1 MTGPPASPP
10 ATTWGVVAHAL
21 RVKQVATVAEL
32 ATLTS
37 MTPETV
43 DGHLAALAN
52 AGDASL
58 RERHQLWQL
67 TPLGTTRHDAWLADE
82 AAQGPAVG
90 LVRHAYVD
98 FLPLNTALKEQ
109 CGKWQLRDG
118 QPNDHGDTAYD
129 ESVIEGLK
137 EIDGRTAGVLAAM
150 SAALPRLGGY
160 RPRLAAAFARVRQGE
175 SNAFTG
181 VLCDS
186 YHDIWMELHQ
196 DLIITLGID
205 RRAEGSV

>member
-1 MTGPPASPP
+1 MTSPP
-10 ATTWGVVAHAL
+10 AGPAATPREVVTHAL
-21 RVKQVATVAEL
+21 RVKQVATVSEL

-43 DGHLAALAN
+43 EGHLAALADV
-52 AGDASL
+52 GDASF

-67 TPLGTTRHDAWLADE
+67 TPLGATRHADWLADE
-82 AAQGPAVG
+82 AAQGPGVD
-90 LVRHAYVD
+90 LVRKAYND
-98 FLPLNTALKEQ
+98 FLPLNMALKEQ
-109 CGKWQLRDG
+109 CGRWQLRHG
-118 QPNDHGDTAYD
+118 KPNDHRDTAYD
-129 ESVIEGLK
+129 GSVIERLG
-137 EIDGRTAGVLAAM
+137 EIDDRTGDVLAAM

-160 RPRLAAAFARVRQGE
+160 RPRLATALTRVRQGE